1 VTHDPKGG
9 KSKINIGL
17 PIEYREGRI
26 MGVLHHEI
34 GTHFL
39 RKYNEKFQCWYKKR
53 EKYELKNCIQT
64 EEGFASINQ
73 LFEMVS
79 NPI

>member
-1 VTHDPKGG
+1 MNFQKNKVAPTSVTHDPKGG

-34 GTHFL
+34 GTHYL
-39 RKYNEKFQCWYKKR
+39 RKFNEKQ
-53 EKYELKNCIQT
+53 
-64 EEGFASINQ
+64 
-73 LFEMVS
+73 
-79 NPI
+79 

>member
-1 VTHDPKGG
+1 MDYLEELDIADQVVLNFQKNKVAPTSVTHDPKGG

-39 RKYNEKFQCWYKKR
+39 RKYNEKF
-53 EKYELKNCIQT
+53 
-64 EEGFASINQ
+64 
-73 LFEMVS
+73 
-79 NPI
+79 